1 MNKQK
6 YKAMARQHYFK
17 MIFIILFPM
26 LLSSC
31 VKEGLLDED
40 LETGNENSKLYVGET
55 IQFKSND
62 KNTKWKSSNKFIG
75 TIDEDG
81 LFTAHHIGKVK
92 INATHEGKKSSTEIT
107 VLPKITDIPEP
118 VISFGGSKEQ
128 IKDLEKRN
136 LLNDSGPAI
145 SFETDS
151 PYVESL
157 YYVFQGGKCVYAIV
171 RFKNNVDIDI
181 EYILSFFQERYESI
195 GTVKDDYYFTD
206 QKRKIV
212 IAVSTKDQFNGRYAV
227 YEKRKS

>member
-1 MNKQK
+1 
-6 YKAMARQHYFK
+6 MARQHYFK
-17 MIFIILFPM
+17 TIFIILFPIF
-26 LLSSC
+26 LSSC
-31 VKEGLLDED
+31 VKEGILDED
-40 LETGNENSKLYVGET
+40 LEMKNQASKLYVGET
-55 IQFKSND
+55 LQLNSN

-92 INATHEGKKSSTEIT
+92 INSTNEGKNSSTEIT
-107 VLPKITDIPEP
+107 VVPKITDIPEP
-118 VISFGGSKEQ
+118 VISFGGTKEQ
-128 IKDLEKRN
+128 IKDLETRN

-157 YYVFQGGKCVYAIV
+157 YYVFQGGKCAYAIV
-171 RFKNNVDIDI
+171 RFKNNANIDID
-181 EYILSFFQERYESI
+181 YILEFFQERYEPI
-195 GTVKDDYYFTD
+195 GKEKDDYYFTD

-227 YEKRKS
+227 YEKKKS